1 MEAYRM
7 VGSSLYGTALRILGR
22 PEEAEEALQETFI
35 RFYEKAS
42 SIRAGNLRGWLHR
55 VTVNHCLDRLR
66 SKANRSEELP
76 PELPGKGLG
85 SSPIA
90 RLDLT
95 RAVARLPEQA
105 RLVFLLHDLE
115 GYKHREVA
123 ETLGINEGTSKSQ
136 LFRAREMLRGW
147 LQPRP
152 EIER

>member
-1 MEAYRM
+1 VEAYRL

-22 PEEAEEALQETFI
+22 PEEAEEALQESFI

-66 SKANRSEELP
+66 SKAGQFEELP
-76 PELPGKGLG
+76 SELPGGGGG

-90 RLDLT
+90 RLDLA

-123 ETLGINEGTSKSQ
+123 QALGINEGTSKSQ

-147 LQPRP
+147 LEPAAG
-152 EIER
+152 IER